1 MSGKSRGVS
10 GSGRFASLRIS
21 EGVAL
26 QLRHEVVAGAH
37 AERHD
42 GKRGILAGVRG
53 EAGSVH
59 DEKILNV
66 VRLLELIENGFFRV
80 GAHTGD
86 SGFVKRPT
94 RGGWGGGGGK

>member
-10 GSGRFASLRIS
+10 GSGRFASLKIS

-26 QLRHEVVAGAH
+26 QLGHEVVAGAH

-59 DEKILNV
+59 DETILNV
-66 VRLLELIENGFFRV
+66 ERLLELIANGVFLF
-80 GAHTGD
+80 GAPRGD
-86 SGFVKRPT
+86 AGVVKRPT
-94 RGGWGGGGGK
+94 SVRGVT